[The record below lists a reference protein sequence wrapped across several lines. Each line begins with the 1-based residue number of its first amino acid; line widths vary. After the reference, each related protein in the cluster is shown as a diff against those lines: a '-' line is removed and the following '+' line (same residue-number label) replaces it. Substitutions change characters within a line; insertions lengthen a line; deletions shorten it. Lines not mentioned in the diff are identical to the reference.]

1 MHCPYLQKR
10 QLNGQK
16 QPRSIPH
23 QDAKAVTGAYL
34 KKHKKADS
42 KDGGSFDTHARLLK
56 WQLPFWILS
65 SFRTAACNGRRP
77 VVLEINS
84 TTPTSSDRGG

>member
-34 KKHKKADS
+34 KKTKKANS
-42 KDGGSFDTHARLLK
+42 KDLD
-56 WQLPFWILS
+56 P
-65 SFRTAACNGRRP
+65 
-77 VVLEINS
+77 S
-84 TTPTSSDRGG
+84 TLMHVY